1 MAEEISLYPKQMN
14 YVVDNDSICLFSEN
28 SEWNKVENLEEAE
41 ETNQNENYIGN
52 FENNPNLTSDNK
64 EKEFPI
70 VLLGQKSEDKNEIKI
85 NKMNFSTKP
94 ISGTLLENGSL
105 EKDNNKTNEIILISP
120 DKKRNRTDDEID
132 NQKNNKGNHKKN
144 FLPKIKT
151 HFFNDLH
158 ENLITRLI
166 QKSDFC
172 INNNIKLNKI
182 TSEVYLISK
191 ASENLELLNTK
202 LSDVYSKYDGENENA
217 INLIIRNI
225 SQDSPLNNN
234 FNKTILEL
242 INIYVGKS
250 ELKNNSYNYFR
261 SSYSRLKIHM
271 QYINQK
277 ALDYISKFDYYSKNI
292 EYEYNEMNKK
302 AKPKRGSYN

>member
-166 QKSDFC
+166 QKSEFC

-277 ALDYISKFDYYSKNI
+277 TLDYISKFDYYSKNI